1 MSKKSDSDFF
11 VRAAR
16 CLAGI
21 QDCGNFRAKKNR
33 RESIAR
39 HAAAQ
44 CFERFTGWELLDRA
58 VLTIDIRGGGSARH
72 ALSR

>member
-21 QDCGNFRAKKNR
+21 QDCGNFRAKKTAANR
-33 RESIAR
+33 
-39 HAAAQ
+39 
-44 CFERFTGWELLDRA
+44 LLDTRRLN
-58 VLTIDIRGGGSARH
+58 VLKDLPVGSYWIVPF
-72 ALSR
+72 